1 MDKDLKETIEDNMH
15 RLKDYIETE
24 ISFYE
29 KSHSVFVKVIVDDN
43 KIRDMYK
50 PTKTYVFST
59 ELMN

>member
-1 MDKDLKETIEDNMH
+1 MDNELKETIEDNMH

-43 KIRDMYK
+43 MHK
-50 PTKTYVFST
+50 PTKTHVFST
-59 ELMN
+59 ELIN